1 MQLTR
6 RFVAITA
13 LGFIGAI
20 LVLDLASGAVPNA
33 YQAPAIL
40 ALGSGQVATG
50 AMCAA
55 LPGN

>member
-6 RFVAITA
+6 RFVAVMA
-13 LGFIGAI
+13 LGLIG
-20 LVLDLASGAVPNA
+20 LVLVIDFAGGAVPNA
-33 YQAPAIL
+33 YQAPAVV

-50 AMCAA
+50 AMCAG